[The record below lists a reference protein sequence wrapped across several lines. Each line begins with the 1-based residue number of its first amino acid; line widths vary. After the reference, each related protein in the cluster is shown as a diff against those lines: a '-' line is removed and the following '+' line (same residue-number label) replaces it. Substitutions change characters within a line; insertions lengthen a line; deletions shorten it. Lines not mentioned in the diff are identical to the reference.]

1 MGGKKEGRGGN
12 GERIGREGEM
22 CYESLYDTLE
32 FELLIS
38 CLTLLDPDHTECISL
53 PFAECNVG
61 PGFIPRRV
69 CSTVKAP
76 THNDTSGTAKD
87 IFLKSVE

>member
-1 MGGKKEGRGGN
+1 VGGKKEGRGGKR
-12 GERIGREGEM
+12 ERIGREGEI

-38 CLTLLDPDHTECISL
+38 CSMLLDPDHTECISL

-61 PGFIPRRV
+61 PVFIPHRV
-69 CSTVKAP
+69 CSTVKPP
-76 THNDTSGTAKD
+76 TQNDTSGTAKD
-87 IFLKSVE
+87 IFLKSV